1 MAFLVPGTVG
11 RVGKLAIKGVRRLRQ
26 LIKKSLVS
34 VLRILCIKSIRIK
47 TITIMSN
54 YEEKVKALKAHHE
67 ELLSRKNETIS
78 GGNGIYEKYKF
89 PILTAA
95 HVPLEWKYDFNE
107 QDNPYLMQRIMCNAT
122 LNAGALKW
130 NGKYVLVVRVEG
142 ADRKSFFA
150 VAESPNGIDNFR
162 FWDEP
167 ITMPDDVIPATNIY
181 DMRITQHEDGWIYG
195 VFCAERHDPSQP
207 GNLSA
212 ATATAG
218 IARTKD
224 LKTWERLPDLKTK
237 SQQRNVVLHPEFVD
251 GKYALYTRPQDGF
264 IDTGSGGGIGWA
276 LVDDMT
282 HAEVKEE
289 KIIYERKY
297 HTITEVKNGE
307 GPHPLKTE
315 KGWLHLAH
323 GVRGTADGL
332 RYVLYMYMTSL
343 EDPTKVIAKPGGF
356 FLVPEGNEYIG
367 DVMNVAFA
375 NGWIKDEDGKVFIYY
390 ASADTRMHVAT
401 STVDRLVDYC
411 MNTPEDGLTTSA
423 SVETI
428 KKLIAKNRNQK

>member
-1 MAFLVPGTVG
+1 MNYQEKVQA
-11 RVGKLAIKGVRRLRQ
+11 LRQ
-26 LIKKSLVS
+26 
-34 VLRILCIKSIRIK
+34 RH
-47 TITIMSN
+47 
-54 YEEKVKALKAHHE
+54 EAL
-67 ELLSRKNETIS
+67 LQRKNQVME
-78 GGNGIYEKYKF
+78 GGNGIYEKYVY
-89 PILTAA
+89 PILTAE
-95 HVPLEWKYDFNE
+95 HTPLEWKYDFNE
-107 QDNPYLMQRIMCNAT
+107 QDNPFLMQRIMMNAV
-122 LNAGALKW
+122 LNAGAIKLD
-130 NGKYVLVVRVEG
+130 GRYLLVCRVEG

-150 VAESPNGIDNFR
+150 VAESPNGIDGWR
-162 FWDEP
+162 FWEEP
-167 ITMPDDVIPATNIY
+167 ITMPDTEDPATNIY
-181 DMRITQHEDGWIYG
+181 DMRVTQHVDGWIYG
-195 VFCAERHDPSQP
+195 VFCAERHDSSQP

-367 DVMNVAFA
+367 PMVGSRTKMARCLSITLRQIPVCMWLLPVWSVW
-375 NGWIKDEDGKVFIYY
+375 WI
-390 ASADTRMHVAT
+390 
-401 STVDRLVDYC
+401 TV
-411 MNTPEDGLTTSA
+411 
-423 SVETI
+423 
-428 KKLIAKNRNQK
+428 

>member
-1 MAFLVPGTVG
+1 MIESYPKQKSSYLCTVKQNNMNMNYQEK
-11 RVGKLAIKGVRRLRQ
+11 VQALRQ
-26 LIKKSLVS
+26 
-34 VLRILCIKSIRIK
+34 RH
-47 TITIMSN
+47 
-54 YEEKVKALKAHHE
+54 EAL
-67 ELLSRKNETIS
+67 LQRKNQVVE
-78 GGNGIYEKYKF
+78 GGNGIYEKYVY
-89 PILTAA
+89 PILTAE
-95 HVPLEWKYDFNE
+95 HTPLEWKYDFNE
-107 QDNPYLMQRIMCNAT
+107 QDNPFLMQRIMMNAV
-122 LNAGALKW
+122 LNAGAIKLD
-130 NGKYVLVVRVEG
+130 GRYLLVCRVEG

-150 VAESPNGIDNFR
+150 VAESPNGIDQWR
-162 FWDEP
+162 FWEEP
-167 ITMPDDVIPATNIY
+167 ITMPDTEDPATNIY
-181 DMRITQHEDGWIYG
+181 DMRVTQHEDGWIYG

-401 STVDRLVDYC
+401 SSVERLVDYC

-428 KKLIAKNRNQK
+428 KKLVAKNKQQ